1 MQIFPRLSL
10 WICTLLTLIES
21 GTDLALN
28 LYQLKCYRQSP
39 TTIKGSKILAYS
51 LTFPVKSTVSSA
63 ISECG
68 WLSLRDVS
76 DRNELDDEKI
86 DDSAERVESIDP
98 LPLFLEPLLRRSVF
112 GGDNGSM

>member
-21 GTDLALN
+21 GADLALN

-76 DRNELDDEKI
+76 DRNEI

-98 LPLFLEPLLRRSVF
+98 LPLFLEPLFRRSVF